1 MELFLKAEVPALG
14 DVETLEAQ
22 IQESQVTHMETI
34 RCWIYLDLIAIKLLL
49 LIAILPRLIDARTF
63 P

>member
-22 IQESQVTHMETI
+22 IQESQVTKPI
-34 RCWIYLDLIAIKLLL
+34 
-49 LIAILPRLIDARTF
+49 
-63 P
+63 